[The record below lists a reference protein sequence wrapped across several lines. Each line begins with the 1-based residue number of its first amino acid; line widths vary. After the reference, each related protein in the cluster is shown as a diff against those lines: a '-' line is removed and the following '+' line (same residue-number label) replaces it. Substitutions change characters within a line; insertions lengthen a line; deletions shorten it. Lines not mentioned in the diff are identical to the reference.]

1 MAEPEQF
8 PIMLAERRQWICWR
22 LEPSS
27 KGDRPNKTPYSPHA
41 NRRASSTDPGTWGTL
56 AEAQAARKRYGYS
69 GLGFVFTNGD
79 DFVGVDIDHCRNKD
93 TGALNETA
101 TAIIAKAATY
111 VEISPSGEGLHL
123 FFRGKIPEGGNKNS
137 KTGVEMYAFGRYF
150 TMTGNRLDGAS
161 MDIQKD
167 GGVLAWIHATY
178 IKTPKQEKQTP
189 EKKAPIERKKKKQRS
204 SSAPLSDEAVIERAM
219 AADKDTLFAKLWS
232 GSWHDQYESQSEA
245 DMALS
250 CKLAFWTGRNRD
262 QMDRLFRQSKL
273 YREKWDERHH
283 ANGATYGEETLAK
296 ALDLVK
302 DSFTTSSNA
311 PVFEFEGRYYRAKGD
326 TVTLLTNFIVK
337 PVEMIESE
345 EETQLTADLITVR
358 GETFRHS
365 FLTTDFANLQRFKNT
380 LNKRTIALSYTGS
393 EGDLELLKAF
403 LSELDWVRKKGVR
416 ASGLY
421 FHGGRWVFVGSD
433 CAVDGAGN
441 NVPDIQ
447 QFEQYRASGPDIL
460 DAKPLTTDEL
470 SELGKLLLEY
480 NEPTK
485 SVAVLAWCA
494 GCFVKEHLKSRKIK
508 YPHLLL
514 IGEAGSGKS
523 NTLERVILPIFSK
536 VRIAAASQVTRFTI
550 IKESTSSNLLP
561 QPLDEFKPSKID
573 RLTLNVLL
581 NHMRN
586 AYDGTDG
593 ERGRADQTSVKYP
606 LTSPLVVA
614 GEESPSEASIR
625 ERSIELLFSKKDLKP
640 EAHRTAFAKLCGMSD
655 ALASCGRSL
664 LDAALN
670 TAATDVETWYK
681 VGLGQ
686 FEPELPSRIRS
697 NLACCVAGLRLVE
710 RICQRCGLIWPD
722 VFDLPFE
729 ACVQYL
735 ARGAKEFLLDG
746 GDANKGI
753 IEQTLEIMA
762 RMGLYLNEWTI
773 MENLNHVAICFRR
786 CYDRYT
792 QYRREHA
799 IGGESLEYA
808 QFLKQLRQS
817 DLFVAYKPV
826 RINGELRRAYVLD
839 YDEIKKRCDIAT
851 FDSLAPEPISPWE

>member
-1 MAEPEQF
+1 MAEHDVF
-8 PIMLAERRQWICWR
+8 PPALAERKQWICWR

-41 NRRASSTDPGTWGTL
+41 NRRASSIDPGTWGTL
-56 AEAQAARKRYGYS
+56 AEAQSAHERFGYT
-69 GLGFVFTNGD
+69 GLGFVFTKED
-79 DFVGVDIDHCRNKD
+79 DLVGVDIDHCRNKD

-101 TAIIAKAATY
+101 AAIVAKSATY

-137 KTGVEMYAFGRYF
+137 TTGVEMYAFGRYF
-150 TMTGNRLDGAS
+150 TMTGNKLENAP

-167 GGVLAWIHATY
+167 SGVLAWIHATY
-178 IKTPKQEKQTP
+178 IKPQKQEKQAPT
-189 EKKAPIERKKKKQRS
+189 KKAPTDRKQKKQRGS
-204 SSAPLSDEAVIERAM
+204 AAPLSDEAVLERAL
-219 AADKDTLFAKLWS
+219 AADKDALFAKLWS
-232 GSWHDQYESQSEA
+232 GSWQEHYDSQSEA
-245 DMALS
+245 DMALC

-273 YREKWDERHH
+273 HRDKWDERHH
-283 ANGATYGEETLAK
+283 ANGATYGEETIAK
-296 ALDLVK
+296 AVDLVK
-302 DSFTTSSNA
+302 DSFTPASNA

-326 TVTLLTNFIVK
+326 TVTPLTNFIVK
-337 PVEMIESE
+337 PIEMIESE
-345 EETQLTADLITVR
+345 EETQLSVDLVTMR
-358 GETFRHS
+358 GETFRHT

-393 EGDLELLKAF
+393 EGDLELFKAF
-403 LSELDWVRKKGVR
+403 LSELDWVKKKGVR
-416 ASGLY
+416 ASGMY
-421 FHGGRWVFVGSD
+421 FHGGRWVFVGAD
-433 CAVDGAGN
+433 RAVDGAGN
-441 NVPDIQ
+441 EVPDLQ
-447 QFEQYRASGPDIL
+447 QFEQYRVPGSSIL
-460 DAKPLTTDEL
+460 DAKPLGAEQL
-470 SELGKLLLEY
+470 PELGQLLLGY
-480 NEPTK
+480 NEPAK

-494 GCFVKEHLKSRKIK
+494 GCFLKEHLKSSKIK
-508 YPHLLL
+508 YPHLFL

-536 VRIAAASQVTRFTI
+536 SRIAAASQVTRFTI

-640 EAHRTAFAKLCGMSD
+640 EAHRAAFTKLCGMPE
-655 ALASCGRSL
+655 ALASFGRSL
-664 LDAALN
+664 LHAALN
-670 TAATDVETWYK
+670 TAATDVKAWYAA
-681 VGLGQ
+681 GIEQ
-686 FEPELPSRIRS
+686 FQPELPSRIRN

-710 RICQRCGLIWPD
+710 RVCQRNNLHWEE
-722 VFDLPFE
+722 VFHVPFE
-729 ACVQYL
+729 HCVRYL
-735 ARGAKEFLLDG
+735 ALGAKEFLLDG

-762 RMGLYLNEWTI
+762 RMGLCPNEWTI
-773 MENLNHVAICFRR
+773 MENLNHVAICFKL
-786 CYDRYT
+786 CYDRFT

-826 RINGELRRAYVLD
+826 RMGGELRRAYVLD

-851 FDSLAPEPISPWE
+851 FDSTAPEPISPWE

>member
-1 MAEPEQF
+1 MQERLQF
-8 PIMLAERRQWICWR
+8 PTALAERRQWICWR

-27 KGDRPNKTPYSPHA
+27 KRDRPNKTPYSPHA
-41 NRRASSTDPGTWGTL
+41 NRRASSIDPGTWGTL
-56 AEAQAARKRYGYS
+56 ADAQSAYARFGYT
-69 GLGFVFTNGD
+69 GLGFVFTKD
-79 DFVGVDIDHCRNKD
+79 DDLVGVDIDHCRNKD

-101 TAIIAKAATY
+101 AAIVAKAATY

-137 KTGVEMYAFGRYF
+137 TTGVEMYAFGRYF
-150 TMTGNRLDGAS
+150 TMTGNKLENAP

-167 GGVLAWIHATY
+167 SGVLAWIHATY
-178 IKTPKQEKQTP
+178 IKTPKQEKQAP
-189 EKKAPIERKKKKQRS
+189 ERKAPTERKQKKQRGS
-204 SSAPLSDEAVIERAM
+204 AAPLSDEAVLERAL
-219 AADKDTLFAKLWS
+219 AADRDALFAKLWS
-232 GSWHDQYESQSEA
+232 GSWQEQYDSQSEA
-245 DMALS
+245 DMALC
-250 CKLAFWTGRNRD
+250 CKLVFWTGRNRD
-262 QMDRLFRQSKL
+262 QMDRLFRHSKL
-273 YREKWDERHH
+273 YRDKWDERHH
-283 ANGATYGEETLAK
+283 ANGATYGEETITK

-302 DSFTTSSNA
+302 DSFTPASNA

-326 TVTLLTNFIVK
+326 TVTPLTNFIVK
-337 PVEMIESE
+337 PIEMIESE
-345 EETQLTADLITVR
+345 EETQLTADLITIR

-365 FLTTDFANLQRFKNT
+365 FLTTEFANLQRFKNT

-403 LSELDWVRKKGVR
+403 LSELDWVKKKGVR
-416 ASGLY
+416 ASGMY
-421 FHGGRWVFVGSD
+421 FHGGRWIFVGAD
-433 CAVDGAGN
+433 RAIDGN
-441 NVPDIQ
+441 RNDVLDIQ
-447 QFEQYRASGPDIL
+447 QFEQYRASGASIL
-460 DAKPLTTDEL
+460 DAKPLGAEQL
-470 SELGKLLLEY
+470 PKLGKLLLGY
-480 NEPTK
+480 NEPAK

-494 GCFVKEHLKSRKIK
+494 GCFIKEHLKSKKIK
-508 YPHLLL
+508 YPHLFL

-523 NTLERVILPIFSK
+523 NTLERVILPLFSK
-536 VRIAAASQVTRFTI
+536 ARIAAASQLTRFTI

-640 EAHRTAFAKLCGMSD
+640 EAHRTAFMRLCGMPD
-655 ALASCGRSL
+655 ALASFGRSL
-664 LDAALN
+664 LNAALN
-670 TAATDVETWYK
+670 TAATDVEAWYK
-681 VGLGQ
+681 AGVGQ
-686 FEPELPSRIRS
+686 FEPELPSRIRN

-710 RICQRCGLIWPD
+710 RVCERCGLNWAD
-722 VFDLPFE
+722 VFDIPFE

-735 ARGAKEFLLDG
+735 ALGAKEFLLDG

-762 RMGLYLNEWTI
+762 RMGLYQTEWTI

-851 FDSLAPEPISPWE
+851 FDSTAPEPISPWE

>member
-1 MAEPEQF
+1 
-8 PIMLAERRQWICWR
+8 
-22 LEPSS
+22 
-27 KGDRPNKTPYSPHA
+27 
-41 NRRASSTDPGTWGTL
+41 
-56 AEAQAARKRYGYS
+56 
-69 GLGFVFTNGD
+69 
-79 DFVGVDIDHCRNKD
+79 
-93 TGALNETA
+93 
-101 TAIIAKAATY
+101 
-111 VEISPSGEGLHL
+111 
-123 FFRGKIPEGGNKNS
+123 
-137 KTGVEMYAFGRYF
+137 
-150 TMTGNRLDGAS
+150 
-161 MDIQKD
+161 
-167 GGVLAWIHATY
+167 
-178 IKTPKQEKQTP
+178 
-189 EKKAPIERKKKKQRS
+189 
-204 SSAPLSDEAVIERAM
+204 
-219 AADKDTLFAKLWS
+219 
-232 GSWHDQYESQSEA
+232 
-245 DMALS
+245 
-250 CKLAFWTGRNRD
+250 
-262 QMDRLFRQSKL
+262 
-273 YREKWDERHH
+273 
-283 ANGATYGEETLAK
+283 
-296 ALDLVK
+296 
-302 DSFTTSSNA
+302 
-311 PVFEFEGRYYRAKGD
+311 
-326 TVTLLTNFIVK
+326 
-337 PVEMIESE
+337 
-345 EETQLTADLITVR
+345 
-358 GETFRHS
+358 
-365 FLTTDFANLQRFKNT
+365 
-380 LNKRTIALSYTGS
+380 
-393 EGDLELLKAF
+393 
-403 LSELDWVRKKGVR
+403 
-416 ASGLY
+416 
-421 FHGGRWVFVGSD
+421 
-433 CAVDGAGN
+433 
-441 NVPDIQ
+441 
-447 QFEQYRASGPDIL
+447 
-460 DAKPLTTDEL
+460 
-470 SELGKLLLEY
+470 
-480 NEPTK
+480 
-485 SVAVLAWCA
+485 
-494 GCFVKEHLKSRKIK
+494 VKEHLKSRKIK

-625 ERSIELLFSKKDLKP
+625 ERSIELLFSKKDLKS
-640 EAHRTAFAKLCGMSD
+640 EEHRLAFAKLSAMPD
-655 ALASCGRSL
+655 TLASFGRSL

-670 TAATDVETWYK
+670 IAATEAETWYK
-681 VGLGQ
+681 TGLGQ
-686 FEPELPSRIRS
+686 FELGMPSRIRS

-722 VFDLPFE
+722 VFDIPFE

-762 RMGLYLNEWTI
+762 RMGLYQNEWTI

-808 QFLKQLRQS
+808 QFLKQMRQS
-817 DLFVAYKPV
+817 DLYVAYKPV

-851 FDSLAPEPISPWE
+851 FDSSAPEPISPWE